1 MNIKE
6 ETINSGKKEK
16 QNEFQKLCQDLE
28 EKKRAEEQ
36 SLKEKQ
42 ELRNQNKQY
51 LLKQI
56 DEKQIY

>member
-42 ELRNQNKQY
+42 ELRN
-51 LLKQI
+51 
-56 DEKQIY
+56 